1 LQLTLKPS
9 RGPSRSGAQASFGTR
24 AGATI
29 GMAAVATTT
38 GADMD
43 PTPITGIPVVLAI
56 MAGMATVVVL
66 AIMADLVTMVV
77 LAIMVGPVGPVVL
90 AVTADR

>member
-1 LQLTLKPS
+1 LQLMLKPS
-9 RGPSRSGAQASFGTR
+9 QGPSRSGAQAIFGTR

-29 GMAAVATTT
+29 GMGAVATIT

-43 PTPITGIPVVLAI
+43 PIPIPSISVDPVVLAI
-56 MAGMATVVVL
+56 MVDLVVP
-66 AIMADLVTMVV
+66 AIMAV
-77 LAIMVGPVGPVVL
+77 PVGQVVL

>member
-1 LQLTLKPS
+1 MPLMLKPS
-9 RGPSRSGAQASFGTR
+9 QGPSRSGAQAIFGTR

-29 GMAAVATTT
+29 GMGAVATIT

-43 PTPITGIPVVLAI
+43 PIPIPSISVDPVVLAI
-56 MAGMATVVVL
+56 MV
-66 AIMADLVTMVV
+66 DLVGQ
-77 LAIMVGPVGPVVL
+77 VGQVVL